1 MHTLIGTVREVH
13 GLAYSW
19 TPPPLDEMEV
29 FLSRHIKGAD
39 ERLRT
44 RIRMAVQWLDVWKQ
58 YHEPPDVVVWSLD
71 EVDLTEVDD
80 SEAAGDDGGP
90 VVRTRLF

>member
-1 MHTLIGTVREVH
+1 MPTKDLERE
-13 GLAYSW
+13 L
-19 TPPPLDEMEV
+19 
-29 FLSRHIKGAD
+29 
-39 ERLRT
+39 
-44 RIRMAVQWLDVWKQ
+44 MAVQWLDVWKQ